1 MIQGANRSEGP
12 QVPIQGDSST
22 SAPRV
27 PASVWV
33 SIAVCAAL
41 ALTQVV
47 LWSGNSASYIQLNW
61 REPFGYWKDA
71 RDFFQNVG
79 DVNPSTLPALQTQL
93 LNATWCLTPSPRN
106 RSTPSTRA
114 GTCVCVANQF
124 QLFQADVLANRSALL
139 NPSQLAPVPQRIKD
153 NYTNSVLQ
161 CWNKRAVWRIYA
173 CEASTCRFHP
183 LVAAF
188 YLSATL
194 LLFLLLV
201 VLNTVSMRITKF
213 RSRATTILLFA
224 LLVVVTPVAV
234 FLALPD
240 TGGLLYLAGVLWIC
254 LTPFTILRDGQKT
267 AEALL
272 QTVLY
277 TWPIIAFPAV
287 FAWAAATNRMRD
299 VYAVTSL
306 GLLGALLAL
315 LWQRIH
321 WSREVGRNADQDK
334 LKKPLWALH
343 ASALAMG
350 FTALYVLLCLILWVH
365 YDQRSPYAGSLG
377 SIVILTAWALLLRV
391 QASYKW
397 PDSVTLYIHLGF
409 VTAVTAVCAVD
420 SAKA

>member
-1 MIQGANRSEGP
+1 MQAPPLIQPAP
-12 QVPIQGDSST
+12 QAT
-22 SAPRV
+22 RRRV

-33 SIAVCAAL
+33 SIAVCVAL
-41 ALTQVV
+41 ALTQVI
-47 LWSGNSASYIQLNW
+47 LWSGNSANYIQLNW
-61 REPFGYWKDA
+61 REPFGNWKDA
-71 RDFFQNVG
+71 KDFFQNVG
-79 DVNPSTLPALQTQL
+79 SVNSSTLAALQTQL
-93 LNATWCLTPSPRN
+93 LNATWCLTPTPRKL
-106 RSTPSTRA
+106 STPSTRA
-114 GTCVCVANQF
+114 GTCVCVASQF
-124 QLFQADVLANRSALL
+124 QAFQSDVLANRSLL
-139 NPSQLAPVPQRIKD
+139 LAPSELAPVPQRIKD

-173 CEASTCRFHP
+173 CEASTCKFHP

-194 LLFLLLV
+194 LLLLV
-201 VLNTVSMRITKF
+201 IVAFQVASDRLAGS
-213 RSRATTILLFA
+213 RSRATTILL
-224 LLVVVTPVAV
+224 LLAFVVVTPVIV
-234 FLALPD
+234 FFVLPA
-240 TGGLLYLAGVLWIC
+240 TGGWLYLAGVLWIC
-254 LTPFTILRDGQKT
+254 LTPFTILLDVRQP
-267 AEALL
+267 AEELL

-391 QASYKW
+391 QASYAW
-397 PDSVTLYIHLGF
+397 PNAVTLYIHLGF
-409 VTAVTAVCAVD
+409 IVAITAVCAVD
-420 SAKA
+420 SAEA

>member
-1 MIQGANRSEGP
+1 MIQ
-12 QVPIQGDSST
+12 PIQGTNRSDEEQ
-22 SAPRV
+22 APRV

-47 LWSGNSASYIQLNW
+47 LWNGNSASYIQLNW

-183 LVAAF
+183 IVAAF

-201 VLNTVSMRITKF
+201 AFKTASKRIANL
-213 RSRATTILLFA
+213 RSRMATILLFA
-224 LLVVVTPVAV
+224 LLVVVTPVVV

-240 TGGLLYLAGVLWIC
+240 TGGLLYLAGVLWFC
-254 LTPFTILRDGQKT
+254 LTPFTILRDGQQT
-267 AEALL
+267 AEELL

-321 WSREVGRNADQDK
+321 WSREASNITTSPDDK
-334 LKKPLWALH
+334 LKMPLWVLH
-343 ASALAMG
+343 EYVLAMG
-350 FTALYVLLCLILWVH
+350 FTTLYILLCLTLWVH

-377 SIVILTAWALLLRV
+377 SILILTAWALLLRV

-420 SAKA
+420 AAKA